1 MIFTHEPRG
10 WVINMSELNL
20 HIMTPLLRGDRLA
33 TSKTQFGI
41 SKNSEY
47 LIILACSEPNR
58 RIAELYDDLRRADF
72 QGDKEAVA
80 GASADVPSRSHG
92 WSTAGPMGFS
102 R

>member
-1 MIFTHEPRG
+1 
-10 WVINMSELNL
+10 
-20 HIMTPLLRGDRLA
+20 MTPLLRGDRLA

-80 GASADVPSRSHG
+80 GASADVP
-92 WSTAGPMGFS
+92 ADPMGGPPLVPWVFQGEDTVRYS
-102 R
+102 TRFYPLVI